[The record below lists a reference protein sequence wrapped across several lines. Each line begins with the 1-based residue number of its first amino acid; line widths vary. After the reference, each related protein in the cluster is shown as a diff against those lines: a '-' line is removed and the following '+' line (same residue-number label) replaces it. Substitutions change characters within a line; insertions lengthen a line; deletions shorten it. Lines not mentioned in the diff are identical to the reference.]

1 MHETTSGQSSEDA
14 IDILLV
20 EDNPGDVRLIQEA
33 VKVTDRV
40 VSLQTV
46 SSGDGAV
53 EFLHEASADSLPD
66 LVLLDLNLPGRDGC
80 GVLEAIRDDPQLKLL
95 PVIVLTS
102 SETDEDVARCYEAR
116 ANAYLTKPTS
126 PDEFISLVSTLERFW
141 IEQARLPP
149 IP

>member
-1 MHETTSGQSSEDA
+1 MHETTSGQSSDDA

-20 EDNPGDVRLIQEA
+20 EDNPGDVRLTQEA
-33 VKVTDRV
+33 FKVTDRT

-53 EFLHEASADSLPD
+53 EFFQETSADSLPD

-80 GVLEAIRDDPQLKLL
+80 GVLEAIRDDPQLKPL

-126 PDEFISLVSTLERFW
+126 PDEFISLASTLERFW
-141 IEQARLPP
+141 VEQARLPP